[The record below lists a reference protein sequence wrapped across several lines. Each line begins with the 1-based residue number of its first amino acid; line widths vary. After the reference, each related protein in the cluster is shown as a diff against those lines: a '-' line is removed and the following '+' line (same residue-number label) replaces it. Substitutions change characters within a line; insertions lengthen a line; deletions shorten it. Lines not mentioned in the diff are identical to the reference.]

1 MIPGSI
7 ISVFGPTSAVA
18 QQGLILNVD
27 AGNSNSYPGT
37 GTTWSDLSSSGLNGV
52 LDNGA
57 SYDSADGGSIDFDG
71 NNDRV
76 TFGSAGGTLIN
87 GLSQLTIEIWFN
99 SDVIGNDRGLIAG
112 NSNSTGDTGFSLRYD
127 NSGAGGG
134 GTQVIKTGFGKE
146 GNNSDSTVLESSSFI
161 QTSNTWTC
169 IAVTCN
175 VGTSIA
181 LYKNGALDTPTDVNL
196 GGSTV
201 NGCNRL
207 YVGEGP
213 DVVGSSNKYWNGN
226 VSIFRIYNRLLTTGE
241 ISGNYNAVK
250 QRYGL

>member
-27 AGNSNSYPGT
+27 AGNPNSYPGT
-37 GTTWSDLSSSGLNGV
+37 GTTWSDLSSSGLNGSLV
-52 LDNGA
+52 NGA
-57 SYDSADGGSIDFDG
+57 SYDSADGGSIQFDG

-76 TFGSAGGTLIN
+76 SFGSAGGTLIN

-99 SDVIGNDRGLIAG
+99 SDVINTDRGLIAG
-112 NSNSTGDTGFSLRYD
+112 NSNSTGDYGFTLRYD
-127 NSGAGGG
+127 SSGFDGGG
-134 GTQVIKTGFGKE
+134 SRLIKASFGTE
-146 GNNSDSTVLESSSFI
+146 GSNNNSTVLESSSFI

-181 LYKNGALDTPTDVNL
+181 LYKNGALDTPTNVNL

-201 NGCNRL
+201 NGCNRI
-207 YVGEGP
+207 YIGQGP
-213 DVVGSSNKYWNGN
+213 DVGNNNKYWDGN
-226 VSIFRIYNRLLTTGE
+226 ISIFRIYNRLLTTGE